1 MTPGILA
8 EVTAAKNNLDDAVK
22 NNTFAMFFFSGATQ
36 QTLKAKHADDLQDM
50 YSYY

>member
-22 NNTFAMFFFSGATQ
+22 NNTFAMFFSGATQ